1 MRFWFFEIVLHET
14 IYCFQRSWM
23 FLKFSETLLK
33 SKLLCA
39 QSRWRAKYQT
49 EMQSCIA
56 KLSNS
61 GQKVKLQVEF
71 PAKKNTLTV
80 DTDDRTFNCNNA
92 DGHSQTG
99 NCKKLASRIQK
110 TGWRT
115 KATRS
120 ALRLYTPCVLNFHL
134 HNVPVIL
141 DLTDK
146 RKWIAFQVQPVNWWL
161 LLFQLCKMQFEQ
173 F

>member
-1 MRFWFFEIVLHET
+1 
-14 IYCFQRSWM
+14 M

-39 QSRWRAKYQT
+39 QSRCRAKYQT
-49 EMQSCIA
+49 EMQSHIA

-110 TGWRT
+110 TG
-115 KATRS
+115 
-120 ALRLYTPCVLNFHL
+120 
-134 HNVPVIL
+134 
-141 DLTDK
+141 
-146 RKWIAFQVQPVNWWL
+146 
-161 LLFQLCKMQFEQ
+161 
-173 F
+173 